1 MPVIIIHHQDDAW
14 FVSFIK
20 TICSRTVKNCE
31 FRSSGL
37 SSYWH
42 LQRSITE
49 ERCRMTKSKGTSKSV
64 LRGRCS
70 FIEAEHK
77 ENGWYLLKYIEV
89 TNEIGMYLT
98 DHIIPLLSGPV
109 WLLLVGGNDQFSLE
123 VQACVVYEVFI
134 AWKRKMVRLN
144 ISQRLTCTNV

>member
-1 MPVIIIHHQDDAW
+1 MTPDLCLLSRP
-14 FVSFIK
+14 FVPEQW
-20 TICSRTVKNCE
+20 RTVSLGAVDWAATGT
-31 FRSSGL
+31 F
-37 SSYWH
+37 
-42 LQRSITE
+42 
-49 ERCRMTKSKGTSKSV
+49 KGALLKKGAEWLNQTGISKSV